1 MSEEIEDL
9 YRRYGPAY
17 RWLVTATGMCAAFT
31 MVLMGTVANVAVP
44 NVMGAFG
51 VGQDMAQF
59 LATAFIA
66 TMTAS
71 QLLSTWFVAVFGSR
85 LAFTLVLILF
95 AIGGLVAAGS
105 PSLEFIIAGRVIQ
118 GFAAGIVQPL
128 VMATILRVY
137 PHHRRG
143 TAMGIYSVGLVLAL
157 GLGPVVGGITID
169 ALGWRYI
176 FYVPLVLVLVSL
188 IMGAFFMPVEKRRG
202 PRPEFDLLGYSLL
215 CISLFSLM
223 WGIANGQRYGW
234 GSSQILMYLGIG
246 LGSGAGFVF
255 SQIRPGAS
263 LLDLSLLRNFPFA
276 AAAVVAM
283 VYGVGNF
290 STTYLIPVFGQL
302 IQGYSPTRA
311 GLLLLPAAVA
321 VIVLLPISGA
331 LADRLR
337 PEIFIYSGFGMF
349 AVGIYM
355 LADSDINT
363 TFWYIAGF
371 ALVGRLG
378 MALIMPGLLK
388 CALGVVAEHQ
398 LNAATGTIN
407 FFRQIGGAFGIN
419 TLVAL
424 LERRSEWHG
433 DLLAATQNAN
443 NSTTL
448 EYIRK
453 AGDALDVTGFSPQL
467 NDLLATRHLSL
478 AIQAQADTLAFQDGF
493 LMIVVVFLFALLP
506 AWVLS
511 RARRPAPV

>member
-1 MSEEIEDL
+1 MSEGIDDL
-9 YRRYGPAY
+9 FLRYGPAY

-71 QLLSTWFVAVFGSR
+71 QLLNSWFVAVFGSR
-85 LAFTLVLILF
+85 MAFILVLILF
-95 AIGGLVAAGS
+95 AAGALLCATS
-105 PSLEFIIAGRVIQ
+105 PSLDFIIVGRVMQ

-128 VMATILRVY
+128 VMVTILRVF
-137 PHHRRG
+137 PKERRG
-143 TAMGIYSVGLVLAL
+143 TAMGIYGVGLVLAL

-169 ALGWRYI
+169 TLGWRYI
-176 FYVPLVLVLVSL
+176 FYVPLILVVAC
-188 IMGAFFMPVEKRRG
+188 IGMGAFFMPVEKRSG
-202 PRPEFDLLGYSLL
+202 PRPGFDLLGYSLL
-215 CISLFSLM
+215 CVSLFCLM

-234 GSSQILMYLGIG
+234 NSTEILTYLGVG
-246 LGSGAGFVF
+246 VACGAGFVS
-255 SQIRPGAS
+255 SQTRPGAS
-263 LLDLSLLRNFPFA
+263 LLDLNLLKNFPFA
-276 AAAVVAM
+276 AAALVAL

-302 IQGYSPTRA
+302 VQGYTPTLA
-311 GLLLLPAAVA
+311 GMLLLPAAFG
-321 VIVLLPISGA
+321 VILVLPVSGA

-349 AVGIYM
+349 ALGIFM
-355 LADSDINT
+355 LADSDTNT

-371 ALVGRLG
+371 AAVGRLG
-378 MALIMPGLLK
+378 MALIMPGLMK
-388 CALGVVAEHQ
+388 CALGVVAESQ
-398 LNAATGTIN
+398 LNSASGTIN

-424 LERRSEWHG
+424 LERRSEMHS
-433 DLLAATQNAN
+433 DMLTATQNAQ

-448 EYIRK
+448 EYIRE
-453 AGDALDVTGFSPQL
+453 AGDALDATGFGQQL
-467 NDLLATRHLSL
+467 NDLLAMQHLSL
-478 AIQAQADTLAFQDGF
+478 AIEAQASTMAFQDGF

-506 AWVLS
+506 AWILS
-511 RARRPAPV
+511 RARGPQTV